1 MNRHFSLAIAC
12 LLTCLSGM
20 VSAAH
25 DEHHFHESDAHE
37 HHDHKSKHHDDEH
50 DDHHGLEQKAHLHGL
65 AELTLVIEGE
75 ALEIELESPAAN
87 IVGFEHK
94 AKSKEQIA
102 AVEKARELLESSKDV
117 FAFSGGDCEIQQ
129 VSADLDALGHHDGHS
144 EHHES
149 EHSEVTA
156 SYRFQCPQANQLESV
171 SVNLMALFPGIETLK
186 VQWITE
192 QHQGAVDLNQH
203 SNRIVFK

>member
-1 MNRHFSLAIAC
+1 MNHYLSLVIISCLAASFSKITHA
-12 LLTCLSGM
+12 G
-20 VSAAH
+20 H
-25 DEHHFHESDAHE
+25 DGHHGHEQHHE
-37 HHDHKSKHHDDEH
+37 HSEYHAH
-50 DDHHGLEQKAHLHGL
+50 DDHSIGQEAHLHGL

-75 ALEIELESPAAN
+75 AVEIELKSPAAN

-102 AVEKARELLESSKDV
+102 AVEKARALLESSKDV
-117 FAFSGGDCEIQQ
+117 FTFSGGDCQIQQ
-129 VSADLDALGHHDGHS
+129 VSADLDALDHHDEHL

-171 SVNLMALFPGIETLK
+171 SVNLLTLFPGIETLK